1 MRKIKIISFLSAL
14 LLCCNILM
22 AQNLDD
28 GKRFLYYERYNSAKD
43 VFTKLVN
50 SNPNNA
56 EAVYWLG
63 QALIGQEDI
72 AGAKALYLKS
82 LSANPNSPL
91 LLVGVGHIELY
102 ENKTNDARNH
112 FETAI
117 SLSKGRD
124 ANVLDAVGRANVD
137 AKAGDAAYAIEKLKA
152 AADLSK
158 KNPEILVN
166 LGDAY
171 RKMTDGANAQISY
184 QNALNIDPNYA
195 RASFMIGRIYQT
207 QGFTQEPLYMR
218 YYNDAAAK
226 DPKFA
231 PVYGWLSEYYYRRDI
246 NKAREYLDKYIAV
259 ADADSKNCYY
269 QASFL
274 YASGKNQE
282 AITKADQCLA
292 QGGPNAYPK
301 LYGIKAYAYDKAG
314 DSLNAKNAFESL
326 FQKLPADQLGPKDYS
341 TYGKTLLKFPGSEA
355 QAGTYIEKA
364 IALDSLEA
372 DKIDDI
378 SSIAQSYLASKNYLE
393 AGNWYRRVLTVK
405 QNFGKVDLY
414 NAGYNF
420 YKGGDYK
427 TADSIF
433 NVYAEKYPTDV
444 FGWFMRARASEGLDS
459 TGANGLAK
467 PYYEKVIQLT
477 DTAVDK
483 EKVKSQLISAYKY
496 MVAYYYNVKND
507 RTTALQYT
515 DKILA
520 LDPADATALANRTAL
535 SAPVKVKVKDNVTK
549 EKTPG
554 TKVKEL
560 PTKSK
565 VKDKS

>member
-1 MRKIKIISFLSAL
+1 MRKIKFISFLSAL
-14 LLCCNILM
+14 LLCCNILL

-117 SLSKGRD
+117 SLSKGKD

-137 AKAGDAAYAIEKLKA
+137 ARAGDAAYAIEKLKI
-152 AADLSK
+152 AADLNK

-184 QNALNIDPNYA
+184 QNALNLDPNYA

-207 QGFTQEPLYMR
+207 QGFSQEPLYMR
-218 YYNDAAAK
+218 YYNEAMAK

-231 PVYGWLSEYYYRRDI
+231 PAYGWLSEYYYRRDI

-282 AITKADQCLA
+282 AITRADQCLA

-314 DSLNAKNAFESL
+314 DSLNAKNAFDSL
-326 FQKLPADQLGPKDYS
+326 FKKLPADQLGPKDYS

-355 QAGTYIEKA
+355 QASSYIEKA

-372 DKIDDI
+372 DKVDDI
-378 SSIAQSYLASKNYLE
+378 TSIAQSYLASKNYLE
-393 AGNWYRRVLTVK
+393 AGNWYRRVLSVK
-405 QNFGKVDLY
+405 QNYGKVDLY

-420 YKGGDYK
+420 YKGSNYK

-444 FGWFMRARASEGLDS
+444 FGWYMRARASEGLDS
-459 TGANGLAK
+459 TGVNGLAK

-483 EKVKSQLISAYKY
+483 EKVKAQLISAYKY

-560 PTKSK
+560 PAKTK